1 MECPELKIAA
11 AFLCVQ
17 SLHTIWRDEKSV
29 LLQLEV
35 LNTVGTLRIRQ
46 TFFLPSSQQTP
57 IPHKSKPTDGRS
69 KAICVPSMLKSY
81 NNHGYIREDNYIG
94 AKMPE
99 VKTCE
104 TVSGT
109 KRGQTQEER
118 LFRSGDYDSAYAD
131 SYFTNGFNE
140 FNASSFDPSVI
151 DSRLPYLTIRKKPK
165 NLLDPIGELANDYE
179 NMPKTHSLLDL
190 SLDRLKNVEVVKYQ
204 NGQLTPSEADES
216 AAESS
221 VEKEENVT
229 GSLDRKIIK
238 NKNLK
243 ILKKLS
249 PFCRKK
255 PTDLINIY
263 RINPPMGVARQEMLD
278 ISNIDSQLN
287 RLYSNRGM
295 YTFEEKTRK
304 IVFYP
309 PEVFNKNRMQGFR
322 SSIQS
327 IVSSQSQSSMD
338 SEDIK
343 QISDV
348 AL

>member
-1 MECPELKIAA
+1 
-11 AFLCVQ
+11 
-17 SLHTIWRDEKSV
+17 
-29 LLQLEV
+29 
-35 LNTVGTLRIRQ
+35 
-46 TFFLPSSQQTP
+46 
-57 IPHKSKPTDGRS
+57 
-69 KAICVPSMLKSY
+69 MLKSY

-165 NLLDPIGELANDYE
+165 NLLDPIGELANDDE

-216 AAESS
+216 AESS

-348 AL
+348 ALWFIYQ